1 VSTEPHYAMGPP
13 KPRWTHLALRVKS
26 IEESIAWYEA
36 NTPLRLLSRNEDQYG
51 VGAWLADPQDVT
63 HPFVLALSQ
72 FDPETDPF
80 AYAPATVLGPYA
92 HIGIELLSREA
103 VDRAAARAK
112 AEGALTLSPT
122 DMPPPIG
129 YICFVEDP
137 DGNTIQFS
145 YDQGT
150 YAVINEKWGEEAS
163 KDAAT

>member
-1 VSTEPHYAMGPP
+1 MSTDAHYDKGPP
-13 KPRWTHLALRVKS
+13 KPRWTHLALRVQDIESS
-26 IEESIAWYEA
+26 ISWYEE
-36 NTPLRLLSRNEDQYG
+36 NTPLRLLSRTEDQYG

-72 FDPETDPF
+72 FNPENDPF

-92 HIGIELLSREA
+92 HIGIELLSRAA
-103 VDRAAARAK
+103 VDEAAARA
-112 AEGALTLSPT
+112 ETDGALTWPPT

-150 YAVINEKWGEEAS
+150 YAVINEKWG
-163 KDAAT
+163 DRT